1 MRLKTENW
9 REQIHAELK
18 TSSIEAAPLF
28 NTTTNSLLGE
38 SFDIPIMDNY
48 DSEGIIRQI
57 GYCLAAPHEYVRP
70 G

>member
-9 REQIHAELK
+9 KEQIQAEMK
-18 TSSIEAAPLF
+18 TSSIEPAPLF

-48 DSEGIIRQI
+48 DSEGTRQLRWEQLI
-57 GYCLAAPHEYVRP
+57 CHSENE
-70 G
+70 